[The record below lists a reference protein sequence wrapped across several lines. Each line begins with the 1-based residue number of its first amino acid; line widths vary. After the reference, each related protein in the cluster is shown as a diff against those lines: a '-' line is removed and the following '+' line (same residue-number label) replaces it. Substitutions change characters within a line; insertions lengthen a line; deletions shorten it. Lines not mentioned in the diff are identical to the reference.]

1 MKKVLAIF
9 GGDSTEHDISI
20 LTAVEALHAC
30 PYVGYKIYPAYI
42 LNGHWYT
49 GEKLLEL
56 TSFKPFIPSE
66 HCEITLQNRDIMVK
80 KWGKFKK
87 LDTVDCALILTHGGG
102 VEGGELQ
109 GYLETLGIP
118 YTSPDTFSSA
128 VCMDKY
134 TLKRLLY
141 GEVNLVDGV
150 VVRDCKDESLE
161 MVERA
166 LAYPL
171 FVKPNSQGSSIG
183 VGVAVNKE
191 ELKERVKLSLLY
203 DEKVLVESKIE
214 DFKEYNVASFKVGET
229 VKVSSVEMPLN
240 ATDFLS
246 FEDKY
251 LENVKTACLCKREF
265 PAKISVELEEE
276 IRETTSKIYTL
287 LGLKG
292 VVRFDYIYKDK
303 LYLNEVNT
311 VPGSLAHYLFEELTY
326 TELLTLLIDEA
337 IEHGSKVR
345 ASFESQVLNFGRP
358 K

>member
-1 MKKVLAIF
+1 MKTVLAIF

-20 LTAVEALHAC
+20 LTAVEALNAC
-30 PYVGYKIYPAYI
+30 PYVGYKVYPAYI
-42 LNGHWYT
+42 LNARWYCSD
-49 GEKLLEL
+49 KLFDIA
-56 TSFKPFIPSE
+56 SFKPFVPSA
-66 HCEITLQNRDIMVK
+66 HREITLVNRDIMVK
-80 KWGKFKK
+80 KWGKLKK

-118 YTSPDTFSSA
+118 YTSPDTYSSA
-128 VCMDKY
+128 VCMDKF
-134 TLKRLLY
+134 TLKRLLQ
-141 GEVNLVDGV
+141 EVVNLVDGV
-150 VVRDCKDESLE
+150 VVKDCSEQSLE
-161 MVERA
+161 WVEKR
-166 LAYPL
+166 LSYPL

-183 VGVAVNKE
+183 VGVAQNRE

-203 DEKVLVESKIE
+203 DERVLVESKID
-214 DFKEYNVASFKVGET
+214 DFKEYNVAGFKVGET

-337 IEHGSKVR
+337 IERGTKVR
-345 ASFESQVLNFGRP
+345 ASFESQVLNFGKP